1 MANNVKK
8 LYRSSTDKIIFGV
21 CGGLAEY
28 LEVDS
33 LIIRIIFLF
42 LIFAGGSG
50 VFIYLILALL
60 MPKNSDFINKSMGE
74 EAKKI
79 TKELIDNAKDNSMVP
94 IFQNTAG
101 ILIIIIGLNLLFKEI
116 FKVDLFGWLKWEIA
130 LSLLIILIGINIIR
144 KQNK

>member
-42 LIFAGGSG
+42 LVFAGGSG

-60 MPKNSDFINKSMGE
+60 MPKDPVKQTRNIGE

-79 TKELIDNAKDNSMVP
+79 TKELVDNAKDNSMVP
-94 IFQNTAG
+94 FFQNIAG
-101 ILIIIIGLNLLFKEI
+101 ILIIVIGLNLLFKEI
-116 FKVDLFGWLKWEIA
+116 FKVDLFGWMKWEIA
-130 LSLLIILIGINIIR
+130 LSLLIILIGVNIVG
-144 KQNK
+144 KQK